1 MSEAAAPKME
11 LVPVETQFEH
21 PFERLLNGHIAVVI
35 DGFHYSGK
43 LVIPEVAKRKP
54 TKGRVIAVA
63 DNILD
68 VKVGDR
74 VLYSQFAGYLLVFE
88 GLPQMRMIGYEEV
101 LGILKKDTPDLV
113 AEGS

>member
-1 MSEAAAPKME
+1 MSEASKVGEFIPNE
-11 LVPVETQFEH
+11 QEFDH
-21 PFERLLNGHIAVVI
+21 PFDRLLNSHIAVAI

-43 LVIPEVAKRKP
+43 LVIPENAKRRP

-63 DNILD
+63 DNVTD

-88 GLPQMRMIGYEEV
+88 NMPPMRMLGYEEI
-101 LGILKKDTPDLV
+101 LGILKKDSPELV